1 MIWTIGYGPYGPL
14 YVMLH
19 IVGFMPLF
27 AENQLDFSQILFREM
42 KMRLATSCHHT
53 NPRSA
58 TLHFWRQT
66 SSLDEYKRIQ
76 HMRRIQT
83 NQPTSSNH
91 KKEEHLVIA
100 HRLAEMEKRRIGT
113 RFLEHEVRE
122 EDKAKP
128 LFTTITEACSIM

>member
-1 MIWTIGYGPYGPL
+1 
-14 YVMLH
+14 MLALSQSKEGTAQP
-19 IVGFMPLF
+19 IRERAQFENLF
-27 AENQLDFSQILFREM
+27 
-42 KMRLATSCHHT
+42 
-53 NPRSA
+53 
-58 TLHFWRQT
+58 
-66 SSLDEYKRIQ
+66 
-76 HMRRIQT
+76 
-83 NQPTSSNH
+83 

>member
-1 MIWTIGYGPYGPL
+1 
-14 YVMLH
+14 
-19 IVGFMPLF
+19 
-27 AENQLDFSQILFREM
+27 M

>member
-1 MIWTIGYGPYGPL
+1 MGNLKFQKKNSKMEVLTRDWSNYNIS
-14 YVMLH
+14 
-19 IVGFMPLF
+19 
-27 AENQLDFSQILFREM
+27 EEEM

-66 SSLDEYKRIQ
+66 ASLDEYKRIQ

-83 NQPTSSNH
+83 NQPPSSNH

-100 HRLAEMEKRRIGT
+100 HRLAEMEKRRVGT
-113 RFLEHEVRE
+113 RFL
-122 EDKAKP
+122 
-128 LFTTITEACSIM
+128 